1 MKFCYVRHCLEHRV
15 EKAASKGN
23 AVGTSLM
30 VQWLRLHTSPAGVMG
45 LIPGQGTKILHAMG
59 VEKVDAVF
67 CFIAFLSKGGME
79 WRCETQKLLFD
90 FELSYYSTEPWNKWF
105 MEDGFR
111 LAC

>member
-30 VQWLRLHTSPAGVMG
+30 VQWLRLYTSPAGVMG
-45 LIPGQGTKILHAMG
+45 LIPVQRTKILHAMG
-59 VEKVDAVF
+59 GKKVDAVF
-67 CFIAFLSKGGME
+67 CFIAFLSKGEME

>member
-1 MKFCYVRHCLEHRV
+1 M

-30 VQWLRLHTSPAGVMG
+30 VQWLRLYTSPAGVMG
-45 LIPGQGTKILHAMG
+45 LIPGQRTKILHAMG
-59 VEKVDAVF
+59 GKKVDAVF
-67 CFIAFLSKGGME
+67 CFIAFLSKGEME